1 MILAPPPIREPWKTD
16 KEGRLISLPW
26 ILWLQ
31 QLASFGQA
39 QDLFSNALTLVST
52 QETSSFATLSS
63 DDISALSMLIE
74 TPSSTTTP
82 PNDVDALALMAYT
95 PSSGSIPPN
104 DAEVLAWMSF

>member
-1 MILAPPPIREPWKTD
+1 
-16 KEGRLISLPW
+16 
-26 ILWLQ
+26 
-31 QLASFGQA
+31 
-39 QDLFSNALTLVST
+39 
-52 QETSSFATLSS
+52 
-63 DDISALSMLIE
+63 LIE

>member
-1 MILAPPPIREPWKTD
+1 MPWV
-16 KEGRLISLPW
+16 
-26 ILWLQ
+26 LWLQ

-39 QDLFSNALTLVST
+39 EDLFSNALTLVST

-74 TPSSTTTP
+74 TPSSTTVP

-95 PSSGSIPPN
+95 PSSGSIPLN